1 MRIRYHEDTDTAY
14 IHLREEKPGEPPP
27 KVDEAEEVAPG
38 VIVDFDEEDRP
49 VGVEI
54 YEGARAKLAGLPPSV
69 DAAERIRREKRERIR
84 TALEVHLAEV
94 ESRVAESVRAVSALL
109 AEEGLPRGARETKSA

>member
-14 IHLREEKPGEPPP
+14 IYLREEKPGEPPP
-27 KVDEAEEVAPG
+27 RVDEAEEVAPG

-54 YEGARAKLAGLPPSV
+54 YEGPGRS
-69 DAAERIRREKRERIR
+69 
-84 TALEVHLAEV
+84 
-94 ESRVAESVRAVSALL
+94 SRVSRRAWTLRSGSGEKKRSAS
-109 AEEGLPRGARETKSA
+109 EPRWRAAWLRWRVASPAPYAP